1 MLMHHTDFDNHL
13 DCLENKTGNIFYY
26 TRRVG
31 TNPFVSHVVRTV
43 METDSLHSVLFVE
56 DRGPKDYRRICLM
69 LERIGNE
76 VEKRKEHLIHAFIL
90 HPDLFK
96 MVQDYDASTQETPN
110 AQT

>member
-1 MLMHHTDFDNHL
+1 
-13 DCLENKTGNIFYY
+13 
-26 TRRVG
+26 
-31 TNPFVSHVVRTV
+31 
-43 METDSLHSVLFVE
+43 
-56 DRGPKDYRRICLM
+56 M

-110 AQT
+110 AQA